1 LLILWE
7 LTRFAEPHSLDRKI
21 GNDLNAY
28 LGLRQKKGGL
38 GEIPARGGRNLAVSV
53 LAAAAVSASAMGAA
67 TGGSAVVR
75 SRCALGVAV
84 VGSRSGWAVEGRLSA
99 AVIALRL
106 LSAVDLLTA
115 VVVGLCASVVLRG
128 GVLIAGL

>member
-1 LLILWE
+1 VGPPG
-7 LTRFAEPHSLDRKI
+7 FVA
-21 GNDLNAY
+21 
-28 LGLRQKKGGL
+28 KKGRAGR
-38 GEIPARGGRNLAVSV
+38 IPARGGQSLAVSV
-53 LAAAAVSASAMGAA
+53 LAASAAVAPASVGVA
-67 TGGSAVVR
+67 TGRCAVVR